1 MNLVLISACLCLF
14 ITELVIS
21 CQQQQQHKF
30 DLIEAGIKFLRLTS
44 EQSSDL
50 LIQQNIRQ
58 RLDEIYNLIKQT
70 EEQSRTTKKIF
81 CIYSEHFLNTVL
93 TFKATKTRKKH
104 HKKTA
109 NLHELSPQIIHF
121 MNTVYNFTKIEIPTP
136 VEIKSIERNITKSTT
151 TITEPLNC
159 PGKKHIGI

>member
-1 MNLVLISACLCLF
+1 MNLVLISACLCLL
-14 ITELVIS
+14 ITELVVS
-21 CQQQQQHKF
+21 CQQQQQHKY
-30 DLIEAGIKFLRLTS
+30 DLIEAGIRFLRLTS
-44 EQSSDL
+44 EQSPDL

-58 RLDEIYNLIKQT
+58 RLDQIYNLVKQT
-70 EEQSRTTKKIF
+70 ETSRTTTKNF

-109 NLHELSPQIIHF
+109 SLHESSPQIIHF

-136 VEIKSIERNITKSTT
+136 EIPTPNPTT
-151 TITEPLNC
+151 TIIEPLNC